1 MIRLIN
7 TNILRF
13 ILLVLLQILLVNN
26 IQISGMINPYIYVL
40 FILLLPFETP
50 GWLLLTAGFILGLTI
65 DLFMNTPG
73 MHAVSTVLMAFLRP
87 SVLAAISPRDGY
99 DPGTKPGL
107 FYYGFKW
114 FLKYTV
120 ILVFI
125 HHLMLFY
132 LEVFRFSEFFSTF
145 IKVIFSALTSII
157 LIIIS
162 QYFIF
167 RK

>member
-1 MIRLIN
+1 MIRLLGR
-7 TNILRF
+7 NIWRF
-13 ILLVLLQILLVNN
+13 AVVVTLQILIVNN
-26 IQISGMINPYIYVL
+26 IEISGLVNPYFYVL
-40 FILLLPFETP
+40 FILLMPFETA
-50 GWLLLTAGFILGLTI
+50 GWIVLMTSALLGLTI

-73 MHAVSTVLMAFLRP
+73 MHTAASVFAGFLRP
-87 SVLAAISPRDGY
+87 WVLNIISPRDGY
-99 DPGTKPGL
+99 DPGSYPRL
-107 FYYGFKW
+107 YFYGFVW
-114 FLKYTV
+114 FLKYSL

-132 LEVFRFSEFFSTF
+132 LEVFRFSEFISTF
-145 IKVIFSALTSII
+145 AKVILSTLISVI

>member
-1 MIRLIN
+1 
-7 TNILRF
+7 
-13 ILLVLLQILLVNN
+13 VLLQILLVNN

-50 GWLLLTAGFILGLTI
+50 GWLLLIAGFILGLTI

-87 SVLAAISPRDGY
+87 SVLAAISPHDGY
-99 DPGTKPGL
+99 NPGTKPGL
-107 FYYGFKW
+107 FYYGFRW

-145 IKVIFSALTSII
+145 IKVIFSSLTSII